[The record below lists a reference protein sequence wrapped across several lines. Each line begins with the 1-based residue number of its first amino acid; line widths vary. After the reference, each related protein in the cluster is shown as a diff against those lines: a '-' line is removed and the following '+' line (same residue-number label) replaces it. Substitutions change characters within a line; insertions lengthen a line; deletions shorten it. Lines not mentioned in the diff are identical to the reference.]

1 MGSYNTCTT
10 ILSCSRWNFIWV
22 SKKYYY
28 LLFILLL
35 WLLIWLHY
43 RWNGYTLANVV
54 DGYGGVKLWL
64 PAIFSYLYLAYA
76 CHLFYS
82 EYRHFVLKRLEYLIQ
97 GDPDTNPQ
105 THYTVMIENVP
116 VGLQSGPALKDF
128 FEKLFPGRIW
138 LLLFFFFL

>member
-1 MGSYNTCTT
+1 MHKVEHY
-10 ILSCSRWNFIWV
+10 LS
-22 SKKYYY
+22 KL
-28 LLFILLL
+28 LLFVNYFNNFKI
-35 WLLIWLHY
+35 

-54 DGYGGVKLWL
+54 DGYGGIKLWL
-64 PAIFSYLYLAYA
+64 PAIFSYLYMAYA

-116 VGLQSGPALKDF
+116 ATLQSGPALKDF
-128 FEKLFPGRIW
+128 FEKLFPGIY
-138 LLLFFFFL
+138 